1 MQNTLIL
8 FLFIGILSSCSS
20 LSSLNF
26 WSDDSDEDISK
37 PAELVSFQEEASVNI
52 VWKKSFKSSNELGS
66 FKPAFYAGQMLVADS
81 DGEITSL
88 NPKTGKVNWTKTL
101 ERELAAGVVSGFGKF
116 VVSDTEGNVLGFDLE
131 SQESLWETNIGGE
144 VLANAVIDASL
155 VIVKNSVGELV
166 ALDSSSGEQKWTFR
180 SQLPALTVRGTGE
193 PIIKDGIVFSTFD
206 NGRLGAFQLNT
217 GFFLWD
223 GPISFVEGSSELENL
238 LDADSSPVF
247 ANQLIFATNY
257 QGNLTAF
264 DLAQKRPVWNS
275 KASSFHSPVIG
286 QGMIMVI
293 QDDGSIISF
302 SSSNLAPSWVSE
314 EYKIRDLSNGE
325 IFENYMLVG
334 DLEGYLHL
342 INPMTGKTVG
352 RKKVSGNPIKSLV
365 TYGGLAYTIDQDSNL
380 VAISL

>member
-1 MQNTLIL
+1 MQNKLIL

-155 VIVKNSVGELV
+155 VVVKNSVGELV

-334 DLEGYLHL
+334 DLDGYLHL

>member
-1 MQNTLIL
+1 MQNKLIL

-81 DGEITSL
+81 NGEITSL

-101 ERELAAGVVSGFGKF
+101 ERELAAGIVSGFGKF

-155 VIVKNSVGELV
+155 VVVKNSVGELV